1 MYADENSEWILE
13 AKSRESRSIQCQPAY
28 KHGTRN
34 KVFFLS
40 ISREPATLSLYI
52 LI

>member
-13 AKSRESRSIQCQPAY
+13 AKSRESRSIQCQSAY

-34 KVFFLS
+34 KVFFLLV
-40 ISREPATLSLYI
+40 SREPAIFSFYI